1 MRKNEMTETT
11 KITAATQ
18 HSKVRPR
25 DMTEIEKADER
36 DAVRAAERL
45 VQCQWRSAPR
55 GLTVDS
61 PEAKAWRAAPVRQGA
76 HPRPRAERLA
86 RENARAEF
94 RARLAR
100 ERAERAKQMIEL
112 PTHITRMTKEET
124 AELKAACLDLE
135 PVK

>member
-1 MRKNEMTETT
+1 MIEIIE
-11 KITAATQ
+11 ITAMTQ
-18 HSKVRPR
+18 RSKIRPR
-25 DMTEIEKADER
+25 DMTETEKADER
-36 DAVRAAERL
+36 DAVLTAEQL
-45 VQCQWRSAPR
+45 VERQWRSAPR

-61 PEAKAWRAAPVRQGA
+61 PEAKAWRSTPFWQQCE
-76 HPRPRAERLA
+76 HPLGRAKRLA

>member
-61 PEAKAWRAAPVRQGA
+61 PETKAWRAAPVQKGE
-76 HPRPRAERLA
+76 HPRARAERLA

-94 RARLAR
+94 RAQLAR
-100 ERAERAKQMIEL
+100 ERAEQMIEL
-112 PTHITRMTKEET
+112 PSHITRMTKKEA